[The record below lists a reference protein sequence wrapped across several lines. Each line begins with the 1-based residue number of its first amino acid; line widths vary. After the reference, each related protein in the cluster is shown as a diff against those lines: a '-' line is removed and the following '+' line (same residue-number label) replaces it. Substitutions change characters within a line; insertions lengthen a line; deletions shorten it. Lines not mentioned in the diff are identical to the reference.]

1 MFETLPV
8 EKRASVL
15 LVEDEPMICDIATEA
30 LEEQGFDV
38 QAVSNAGDALRCL
51 MTGSPIDVLFTDV
64 NLPGGMDGV
73 ALALRA
79 RELRPD
85 LPIVYTSGR
94 RSTIEH
100 MEPVEGSMFL
110 PKPYDL
116 FHIGPLLDYIIAARK
131 IGVASKP
138 AGA

>member
-15 LVEDEPMICDIATEA
+15 LVEDEPMICDMAAEA
-30 LEEQGFDV
+30 LAEQGFEV

-51 MTGSPIDVLFTDV
+51 IAGPPIDVLFTDV
-64 NLPGGMDGV
+64 NLPGGMDGA

-79 RELRPD
+79 RELQPD

-94 RSTIEH
+94 RSTIEQ
-100 MEPVEGSMFL
+100 MEPIEGSMFL

-116 FHIGPLLDYIIAARK
+116 FSIGPLLDYIIAARR
-131 IGVASKP
+131 IGVAGKP
-138 AGA
+138 A